1 MEPKPMNSPVP
12 QKWYNKGGYIS
23 IDKNGTWTYT
33 NKKGQSVSYPDG
45 YPDFSEYYHP
55 TVKPVTIEV
64 TVPKNPQE
72 DFKKANIE
80 AKLNKDSDPPVPA
93 SNKPPEGY
101 TWHHHEDGK
110 TMILVDEDIHRE
122 FRHIGGQSTVN
133 GKNKKGE

>member
-1 MEPKPMNSPVP
+1 MNSPVSH
-12 QKWYNKGGYIS
+12 KWYNKGGYIS
-23 IDKNGTWTYT
+23 LDKNGTWTYT
-33 NKKGQSVSYPDG
+33 KKKGQSVSYPDG

-110 TMILVDEDIHRE
+110 TMILVDEDIHR
-122 FRHIGGQSTVN
+122 
-133 GKNKKGE
+133 